1 MRSGKCLIATAEED
15 AGIGAKVVTQ
25 AFVPV
30 VKQHHDTQ
38 EDMPNRRHDDVTSQ
52 IEGRTPMKGDHQSD
66 VGTA

>member
-1 MRSGKCLIATAEED
+1 MHSRKCLIATAEVD
-15 AGIGAKVVTQ
+15 AGIGAKAVIE

-52 IEGRTPMKGDHQSD
+52 IKGCTPMKGNHQSD